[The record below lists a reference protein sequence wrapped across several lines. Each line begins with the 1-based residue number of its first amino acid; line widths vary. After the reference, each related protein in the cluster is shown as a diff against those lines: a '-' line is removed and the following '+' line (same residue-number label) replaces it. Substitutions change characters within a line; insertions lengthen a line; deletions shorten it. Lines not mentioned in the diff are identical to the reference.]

1 MQELRNAEIIDRF
14 FDVVKNDPVN
24 SLARKNLSYTAFNE
38 NVDPWFGNTVI
49 VTMHPSAEG
58 GMPHTR
64 PPNIICMPVYYPD
77 SRKEE
82 TLKHEYIHIDQ
93 RRRKSVWDNFFRK
106 EGWSRVDE
114 SEVPDR
120 WRNRCRLNP
129 DTFDQRFWA
138 WKGQYVPLPL
148 FEREDKPDLRQVSI
162 QWWDRESG
170 VRMPQAPR
178 LFMEKYGT
186 APAQPE
192 HPRELAAVELA
203 HSFQTQND
211 LDSYLGL

>member
-1 MQELRNAEIIDRF
+1 M
-14 FDVVKNDPVN
+14 
-24 SLARKNLSYTAFNE
+24 
-38 NVDPWFGNTVI
+38 
-49 VTMHPSAEG
+49 
-58 GMPHTR
+58 
-64 PPNIICMPVYYPD
+64 
-77 SRKEE
+77 
-82 TLKHEYIHIDQ
+82 
-93 RRRKSVWDNFFRK
+93 
-106 EGWSRVDE
+106 
-114 SEVPDR
+114 
-120 WRNRCRLNP
+120 
-129 DTFDQRFWA
+129 
-138 WKGQYVPLPL
+138 PLPL